1 MRYFDRHYLH
11 VSRSTL
17 ALFLARRCRRPR
29 LAPASRL
36 QTSAPSALPTASS
49 TTPPPRWLPLPVCPP
64 PPCGSPPAACA
75 RRSRGSS
82 PPSPHSP
89 QGRRRALRR
98 LQTAQGAG
106 AHAQRA
112 TSKSQEATSQP
123 AIEPR
128 RECRVLSTMKLLG
141 RLKG

>member
-1 MRYFDRHYLH
+1 MATSFPTILGPKEGQSAWPRRQRILGHPIGQMNGFSARRKKKLGLLH
-11 VSRSTL
+11 HAASTL
-17 ALFLARRCRRPR
+17 VTPAR
-29 LAPASRL
+29 L
-36 QTSAPSALPTASS
+36 
-49 TTPPPRWLPLPVCPP
+49 
-64 PPCGSPPAACA
+64 PAAA
-75 RRSRGSS
+75 LWFAAGRLRSSPQGLCH

-128 RECRVLSTMKLLG
+128 
-141 RLKG
+141 